1 MANLQDVLNNGL
13 SVYNQGSPTK
23 TDKPSQ
29 FAADWREALRNA
41 VDTIDKLRKPSLWD
55 RVPKGMPTLAK
66 NTLDENIRAQKANE
80 LLAANQLAETI
91 RHNKAAEALSALAA
105 RSGGGGGGGGYGS
118 TSSGGLTALQIA
130 NLRTKAL
137 EMVNNDPAY
146 FNATDQQK
154 QEAAL
159 GIFNYFMG
167 VAPLNAGG
175 ETYEVS
181 DDAVNNGGTEMGVGF
196 NPATDGIKWFKMP
209 SWWNKT
215 PTPVSEGFGVSDYP
229 AQDNTKE
236 TLRNIFLTPKQ
247 LPAGTTPGWEYL

>member
-29 FAADWREALRNA
+29 FAADWREALSNA

-66 NTLDENIRAQKANE
+66 NTLDENVRAQKANE
-80 LLAANQLAETI
+80 LLNANQLAETI

-159 GIFNYFMG
+159 GIFNYLIG
-167 VAPLNAGG
+167 VAAAPKDYGTDITDPNAQAGAQASGG
-175 ETYEVS
+175 DS
-181 DDAVNNGGTEMGVGF
+181 GWSLPSFSLPNF
-196 NPATDGIKWFKMP
+196 FKT
-209 SWWNKT
+209 KT
-215 PTPVSEGFGVSDYP
+215 PTAP
-229 AQDNTKE
+229 
-236 TLRNIFLTPKQ
+236 
-247 LPAGTTPGWEYL
+247 PAGNGLYDMPQYDTTGKTASSIYTKPLPEGTLPGWEYL